1 MADNAYDKRVEDIC
15 NNAYEVNTIK
25 VGHNIMNTTK
35 MQIK

>member
-25 VGHNIMNTTK
+25 VGPIL
-35 MQIK
+35 